1 MWRSPGAAKKG
12 LAEWNPKRELPSRTK
27 YATWLGLYDE
37 DGDLVGPDGAAAA
50 TALVL
55 KAKTAAAE
63 GPTKQ

>member
-1 MWRSPGAAKKG
+1 LQEG
-12 LAEWNPKRELPSRTK
+12 LALKNKIRHLE
-27 YATWLGLYDE
+27 LYDE
-37 DGDLVGPDGAAAA
+37 DGDLVGPDDAAAA